1 MCLGNIQQI
10 EMQVSLCWYQG
21 RSITKDREGYH
32 MTMEGSFYQ
41 DNVTILIFYLPTK
54 MLQK

>member
-41 DNVTILIFYLPTK
+41 DNVTIQIFYLPTK